1 MNLRRPD
8 SWNFSYLAVFD
19 KTQWSLLSKIVR
31 LIFTKM
37 LDLLCASG
45 INCKS
50 NKVIVRFRLLNFWE
64 IEIKCISF
72 WIIFDEICWILFWI
86 IFDKIC
92 QCGSVLLWS
101 NRSLSSTIVAL
112 YNSRGPS
119 LIFWW
124 SPASVTAKKWSLSS
138 VFSFFKRIVDSFLK

>member
-64 IEIKCISF
+64 IEIKCISTVCPPVAELAPRRF
-72 WIIFDEICWILFWI
+72 GPLF
-86 IFDKIC
+86 FGRQSGPD
-92 QCGSVLLWS
+92 WS
-101 NRSLSSTIVAL
+101 D
-112 YNSRGPS
+112 
-119 LIFWW
+119 F
-124 SPASVTAKKWSLSS
+124 
-138 VFSFFKRIVDSFLK
+138 